1 MATCRL
7 LLCAVACKQGKY
19 RHPCQVLNVSTY
31 HDEGLL
37 RRVVQV
43 RRLPTILT
51 LFAIAATLAAGARAR
66 NAIEVERPVAFARI
80 GTPVTVSGRSSAYEG
95 TVHVSV
101 LEDRRGPDRVLGKGF
116 VNGGAA
122 ELAPFSGRIAFGA
135 PSAEAGWLVFSGD
148 SGGDGGIFDAT
159 AVRIR
164 FAGH

>member
-1 MATCRL
+1 
-7 LLCAVACKQGKY
+7 
-19 RHPCQVLNVSTY
+19 
-31 HDEGLL
+31 
-37 RRVVQV
+37 
-43 RRLPTILT
+43 
-51 LFAIAATLAAGARAR
+51 
-66 NAIEVERPVAFARI
+66 
-80 GTPVTVSGRSSAYEG
+80 VTVSGRSSAYEG

-135 PSAEAGWLVFSGD
+135 PSAEAGWLVFSGG